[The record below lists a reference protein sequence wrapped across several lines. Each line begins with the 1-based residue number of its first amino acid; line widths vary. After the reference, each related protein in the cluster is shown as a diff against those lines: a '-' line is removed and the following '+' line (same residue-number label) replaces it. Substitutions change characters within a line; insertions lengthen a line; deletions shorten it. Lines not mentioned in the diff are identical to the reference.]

1 MSSEKEKLFV
11 GAHNFNTDKQALED
25 HRSSFRPISEVVI
38 VKDWET
44 QRSQGFGYITIT
56 NPEHASDA
64 TRAMNRESLDGRQI
78 RVDHVG
84 KLALGNKRGFFGAYG
99 RGHSY
104 SRGRGDQGYGNG
116 RYDNQSGG
124 YGYGRSRDYGGR
136 SQGGHDRYSGRNY
149 RDNYDN

>member
-84 KLALGNKRGFFGAYG
+84 NFLVQALRIIGSGKCLARLIVFKNVYLGTFKKPVHNV
-99 RGHSY
+99 
-104 SRGRGDQGYGNG
+104 
-116 RYDNQSGG
+116 
-124 YGYGRSRDYGGR
+124 
-136 SQGGHDRYSGRNY
+136 
-149 RDNYDN
+149 